1 LIKRRQPF
9 TGFQELFRVSGVD
22 GPVAIFIDLAEPQS
36 NFSLLSECIKQFVTV
51 LGDVGLGKIDSTIV
65 DGMVGFAV
73 IGQCIVEEDPVD
85 MLVPLSTAIA
95 SQKPDVLLAHSA
107 DAVGYL
113 GYGIAVIGIDEF
125 GEAFEEEATI
135 DKDSNVAVAHG

>member
-1 LIKRRQPF
+1 LIKRRQPLP
-9 TGFQELFRVSGVD
+9 GFQELFRVSGIN
-22 GPVAIFIDLAEPQS
+22 GPVAILIDFAEPQS

-51 LGDVGLGKIDSTIV
+51 LGDIGLGKIDSTII

-85 MLVPLSTAIA
+85 MLVPLSAAIA
-95 SQKPDVLLAHSA
+95 SQKPDVLLAHAA

-113 GYGIAVIGIDEF
+113 GYGIAAIGVDEF
-125 GEAFEEEATI
+125 GKAFEEEATI
-135 DKDSNVAVAHG
+135 DKDGNVAVAHG